1 MSGVLYRKPRKHAT
15 FKRYNVVLCHGEMLI
30 FHNTYRSRTG
40 TELPHVHQERHLTLS
55 LRDCYIYSG
64 LITENDLLYQNQTFD
79 SSTPG
84 RHPLPRVYQDGM
96 TSHDEDTMTCFVLWH
111 GMRRSLFK
119 MTNEDGRTVR
129 HRVTQLG
136 ASGKSIVFKAR
147 SRLER
152 DAWVMSI
159 GMEIE
164 RLNINTSEEI
174 RVTAEGPGLFG

>member
-1 MSGVLYRKPRKHAT
+1 
-15 FKRYNVVLCHGEMLI
+15 MLI
-30 FHNTYRSRTG
+30 FHHTYRSRTG
-40 TELPHVHQERHLTLS
+40 VELPHVHQERHLSLS

-79 SSTPG
+79 SNTPG
-84 RHPLPRVYQDGM
+84 RHSLPRIYQDGM

-119 MTNEDGRTVR
+119 TTDDEGRTVR

-136 ASGKSIVFKAR
+136 AAGKCIVFKAR

-164 RLNINTSEEI
+164 RLNINTSEDI
-174 RVTAEGPGLFG
+174 RITAEAPGIFG

>member
-1 MSGVLYRKPRKHAT
+1 
-15 FKRYNVVLCHGEMLI
+15 
-30 FHNTYRSRTG
+30 
-40 TELPHVHQERHLTLS
+40 
-55 LRDCYIYSG
+55 
-64 LITENDLLYQNQTFD
+64 
-79 SSTPG
+79 
-84 RHPLPRVYQDGM
+84 
-96 TSHDEDTMTCFVLWH
+96 
-111 GMRRSLFK
+111 